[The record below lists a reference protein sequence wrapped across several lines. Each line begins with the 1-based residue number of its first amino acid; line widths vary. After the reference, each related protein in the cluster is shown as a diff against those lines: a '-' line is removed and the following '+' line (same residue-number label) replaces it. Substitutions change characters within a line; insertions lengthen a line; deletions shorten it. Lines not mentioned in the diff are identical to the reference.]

1 VGKALGFGDVN
12 GNQHFTLEAF
22 GAFHGAVL
30 LMGWDLYGGPRLYAP
45 MHREP
50 GLTHS
55 DTPEPVWR
63 ASRRGRERP
72 TPASS
77 VTGRVPTQVA
87 GPRGIGGENDP
98 GA

>member
-50 GLTHS
+50 WTDAQRRPCAGLARL
-55 DTPEPVWR
+55 R
-63 ASRRGRERP
+63 ARSEM
-72 TPASS
+72 TDPASS
-77 VTGRVPTQVA
+77 VTRARPDASWQDRA
-87 GPRGIGGENDP
+87 G
-98 GA
+98 